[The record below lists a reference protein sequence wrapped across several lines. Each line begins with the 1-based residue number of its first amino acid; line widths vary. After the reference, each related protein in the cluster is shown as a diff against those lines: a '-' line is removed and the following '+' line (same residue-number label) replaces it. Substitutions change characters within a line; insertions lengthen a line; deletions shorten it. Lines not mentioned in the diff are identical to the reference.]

1 MTQFFIAYEVE
12 GATYT
17 CRVDA
22 HTFADAERH
31 LLALASTGRVSGEHV
46 CDVPVQEPV
55 AYIHTPSILMEGEVR
70 PVVSFEKY
78 EDDYNSGIYSVRIPL
93 YTHPQPDDT
102 TLLRQALEALYAIIP
117 DVHDWHGEH
126 TNKAHKAL
134 AALRERLGEKT

>member
-102 TLLRQALEALYAIIP
+102 TLLRQALEAL
-117 DVHDWHGEH
+117 E
-126 TNKAHKAL
+126 KAHHAMQADMAQEVIEEAI
-134 AALRERLGEKT
+134 AAIKEQLK